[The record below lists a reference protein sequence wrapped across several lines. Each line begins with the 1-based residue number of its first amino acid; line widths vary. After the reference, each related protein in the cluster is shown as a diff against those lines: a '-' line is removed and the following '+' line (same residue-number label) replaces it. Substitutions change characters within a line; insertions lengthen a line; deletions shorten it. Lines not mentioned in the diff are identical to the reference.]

1 MPVGLGEAT
10 EMIGPFSPA
19 LVCWASLVLTVLA
32 LGLTFFWTNLTAF
45 ARRTRQGQRKA
56 TAGSMVKRQTR

>member
-19 LVCWASLVLTVLA
+19 LVCWASLVLTVLS
-32 LGLTFFWTNLTAF
+32 LGLMFFWTNLTAF
-45 ARRTRQGQRKA
+45 ARRSRQGQRKA
-56 TAGSMVKRQTR
+56 TAGSMVKRQNR

>member
-1 MPVGLGEAT
+1 MPVGIGEAT

-32 LGLTFFWTNLTAF
+32 LGLTFFWTNITAF
-45 ARRTRQGQRKA
+45 ARRTRMGQRKP